1 MLRQKLL
8 PAMLAILPA
17 TGALTS
23 QTTDV
28 YAATE
33 PCATRP
39 GSAAPA
45 RSHWYYR
52 INRGDNHR
60 CWYLSSLEARSVRRG
75 ASVVRRNFTS
85 RRTRPTQHA
94 SESEIDARTP
104 SRMEPTKAALAL
116 EQAMVEA
123 FAARWP
129 DLPEYEPLDVHTVA
143 TRSYIED
150 PGVHADQ
157 ISLVSVVDGKRA
169 RQQQQTSAVF
179 EPVILAGALMTGLL
193 VAGGVFRLTRRH
205 RRTYSRN
212 QRCSSANQLDRR
224 ADELARFTEPNGNG
238 LTPETRGDRPVW
250 HASTP
255 TDPAEDF
262 ARSLRQLTRGLQL
275 VLAGRVSRRSFSAR
289 TRTAMVTL
297 ATQPTVGA
305 ASAKRLA

>member
-8 PAMLAILPA
+8 PAMLALLPA
-17 TGALTS
+17 TGALTA

-33 PCATRP
+33 PCAIRP
-39 GSAAPA
+39 GSTAPA
-45 RSHWYYR
+45 GSHWYYR

-75 ASVVRRNFTS
+75 ASVVRRNFLS
-85 RRTRPTQHA
+85 RRTRPTQHV

-104 SRMEPTKAALAL
+104 SAQMEPTKAALAL

-129 DLPEYEPLDVHTVA
+129 DLPEYEPLDAHTVA

-169 RQQQQTSAVF
+169 GQRQASAVF
-179 EPVILAGALMTGLL
+179 EPVILGGALMTALL
-193 VAGGVFRLTRRH
+193 VAGGVFRL
-205 RRTYSRN
+205 
-212 QRCSSANQLDRR
+212 
-224 ADELARFTEPNGNG
+224 
-238 LTPETRGDRPVW
+238 
-250 HASTP
+250 
-255 TDPAEDF
+255 
-262 ARSLRQLTRGLQL
+262 
-275 VLAGRVSRRSFSAR
+275 LAG
-289 TRTAMVTL
+289 
-297 ATQPTVGA
+297 TVGHIYA
-305 ASAKRLA
+305 ISGAHPQINQTVARICLHGSLSRTKTV

>member
-8 PAMLAILPA
+8 PAMLAVLPA

-39 GSAAPA
+39 GSTAPA
-45 RSHWYYR
+45 RSHWCYR

-75 ASVVRRNFTS
+75 ASVVRRNFLG

-94 SESEIDARTP
+94 SDSEIDARTP
-104 SRMEPTKAALAL
+104 SAQMEPTKAALAL

-169 RQQQQTSAVF
+169 RKQQQTSAVF

-205 RRTYSRN
+205 RRTYSRD
-212 QRCSSANQLDRR
+212 QRCSSTNQLDRR
-224 ADELARFTEPNGNG
+224 ADELARSHHERKRFDAGNA
-238 LTPETRGDRPVW
+238 RRP
-250 HASTP
+250 P
-255 TDPAEDF
+255 
-262 ARSLRQLTRGLQL
+262 
-275 VLAGRVSRRSFSAR
+275 
-289 TRTAMVTL
+289 
-297 ATQPTVGA
+297 
-305 ASAKRLA
+305 RLARVNADRSGGRFREKFA